1 MFFGDVSMLCVRE
14 RERERERERGRERE
28 KGRGREREKTGHIT
42 DAHLLEGLPV
52 FVVQPHLFQAPGRN

>member
-1 MFFGDVSMLCVRE
+1 MARDLDRE
-14 RERERERERGRERE
+14 QRGRERE